1 MIKISKSNLIIKVGG
16 DETIN
21 KIQSELEKHNQFIP
35 IGPFDFDYQISEIV
49 NHNLIG
55 KFVDNFGQIKDWV
68 LNIELNTNSNTMHL
82 GADVV
87 KNVSGYNLSRLIVG
101 GLGEFGEIK
110 SVTIRTL
117 PIQKK
122 TNVSGQILDGYRIVC
137 LLENL
142 EEIEKLLEDSNS
154 QFIIY
159 RSIGVVDISK
169 DIDSNLILKKYI
181 LNNGI
186 PIKMET
192 EKNLNHKIIEGI
204 KSHF

>member
-1 MIKISKSNLIIKVGG
+1 MIKIIQSNLIIKVSG
-16 DETIN
+16 DEPIN

-35 IGPFDFDYQISEIV
+35 IGPFDFDYRISEIV

-55 KFVDNFGQIKDWV
+55 KFVDDFGQIKDWV
-68 LNIELNTNSNTMHL
+68 INIELNSNTLHL

-110 SVTIRTL
+110 SVTFRTL

-122 TNVSGQILDGYRIVC
+122 TNVSSQILNGYRIVC

-142 EEIEKLLEDSNS
+142 EEIEKLLKDSNF

-169 DIDSNLILKKYI
+169 NLDSNLILKKYN
-181 LNNGI
+181 LKNGI
-186 PIKMET
+186 PIKIET
-192 EKNLNHKIIEGI
+192 VKNLNHKIIEGI

>member
-1 MIKISKSNLIIKVGG
+1 MINISQSNLIIKVSG
-16 DETIN
+16 DESIN
-21 KIQSELEKHNQFIP
+21 KIQSELENHNQFIP

-55 KFVDNFGQIKDWV
+55 KFVDDFGQIKDWV
-68 LNIELNTNSNTMHL
+68 INIELNSNSNTLHL

-101 GLGEFGEIK
+101 GLGEFGEII
-110 SVTIRTL
+110 SVTFRTL

-122 TNVSGQILDGYRIVC
+122 TNVLGQILNGYRIVC

-169 DIDSNLILKKYI
+169 DFDSNLILKKYI
-181 LNNGI
+181 LKNGI
-186 PIKMET
+186 PEKMVHKE
-192 EKNLNHKIIEGI
+192 NLNHKIIEGI
-204 KSHF
+204 KAHF